1 MSKGVFWYY
10 LRKEKVSGYVWLP
23 TLIGCFYLSTLFS
36 DGFAGLV
43 LCWLFFVISV
53 LVYSM
58 VKYSLEPRYSLR
70 QMEISRQKRAGMVQP
85 VRANQRPLDFSSR
98 QALVE
103 NVQTEFDGQNKLTEE
118 KKWMFQR
125 DFQEKLGS
133 LNDIKEAEEWDLAI
147 QYCNSMQ
154 ELESIDVSLRDWWSS
169 KWMGEI
175 KIIEEAMAPPRRS
188 RRIPTHVK
196 REVWE
201 RDRGQCVHCGSP
213 EDIHFDHDIPFSKG
227 GSNEVEN
234 IQLLCAQCN
243 LKKGSKII

>member
-1 MSKGVFWYY
+1 MCVFFIDFVHEQGDGIMSFPVFCTSLIVFIIVHLGIYKVVKEY
-10 LRKEKVSGYVWLP
+10 EYAQRREKMERKLFGPRQGLGDLFDSRRLTVEGSAYVK
-23 TLIGCFYLSTLFS
+23 
-36 DGFAGLV
+36 
-43 LCWLFFVISV
+43 SV
-53 LVYSM
+53 LDEDMQIRERKISEM
-58 VKYSLEPRYSLR
+58 KWKY
-70 QMEISRQKRAGMVQP
+70 
-85 VRANQRPLDFSSR
+85 
-98 QALVE
+98 QAV
-103 NVQTEFDGQNKLTEE
+103 
-118 KKWMFQR
+118 
-125 DFQEKLGS
+125 FQEKLGS